1 MMMYE
6 NEKSQDKNDVKQHQ
20 QQDATEKH
28 QDLAKENLG
37 NEPEEQ
43 PEGNPDSPHRLTS
56 LEDKRPDDD
65 SIKKGWSIDSDT
77 SRGPQDEDLQS

>member
-1 MMMYE
+1 MMNE
-6 NEKSQDKNDVKQHQ
+6 NEKSRDKNDVKQHQ
-20 QQDATEKH
+20 QQDSADKH

-43 PEGNPDSPHRLTS
+43 PEGNADSPNRLTS